1 MRVVL
6 VLLLVALALAVIGFV
21 VSALKW
27 LLIIAAVMIFVSVL
41 LGSRQR
47 RDSTK
52 P

>member
-6 VLLLVALALAVIGFV
+6 VLLLVALALAVLGLII
-21 VSALKW
+21 SALKW
-27 LLIIAAVMIFVSVL
+27 LLIIAAVMVFVSVM

-47 RDSTK
+47 RSSTK